1 MKRAKSPHAPLAP
14 QVWRRTPALE
24 RWTCHVACGGI
35 IATGVLLHVMK
46 DWMAPPDE
54 FSVVNHPL
62 QPTMLHGHVLL
73 APLFML
79 AIGMLLRR
87 HILPRA
93 LDPASTRGRRSG
105 LAVLGLLA
113 PMIASG
119 YLLQVMTNERT
130 LLVLKWSH
138 VISGVAFALAYASHV
153 VATLRRLP
161 RVGVG

>member
-1 MKRAKSPHAPLAP
+1 MKRAKSPDAPLA
-14 QVWRRTPALE
+14 WGRTPALE

-35 IATGVLLHVMK
+35 IATGLLLHVMK
-46 DWMAPPDE
+46 DWMAAREE

-87 HILPRA
+87 HIFPRA
-93 LDPASTRGRRSG
+93 LDAGSTRGRRSG
-105 LAVLGLLA
+105 LAALGLLA

-119 YLLQVMTNERT
+119 YLLQVITNERA
-130 LLVLKWSH
+130 LILLKWSH
-138 VISGVAFALAYASHV
+138 VISGVAFTLVYASHV
-153 VATLRRLP
+153 VATLRKVA
-161 RVGVG
+161 RVD